1 MFAPRLIIFDLA
13 DAVAKKMQNGLCSLI
28 SAASLLK
35 GWENR
40 GSFGEDVSCR
50 VLRAL
55 EISGHSRGLDIVSFH

>member
-1 MFAPRLIIFDLA
+1 
-13 DAVAKKMQNGLCSLI
+13 MQYSNSRIRGGGSASDQICSLI